1 MSLTLTLKRGGGGEV
16 SGSGTNIELEG
27 TIAGGA
33 IESVEMYGDTE
44 QTTYSG
50 KNLYEGS
57 PSFNSYNNLSAWED
71 GGTYNG
77 MPVIKR
83 AAAWSGAYR
92 LINIEAGVTY
102 TFSAWVKSDE
112 ARTAAIYAIGS
123 GATATIA
130 PNNKNITTTTSWERV
145 SFTFT
150 CSTSGTVALRF
161 ENASAST
168 TNYTYISG
176 YQLEKNSSMTSYEP
190 YVGGTA
196 SPNPDYPQE
205 VQTVTGEQ
213 TITISDENSQSQ
225 SYTVDLGSIELCKI
239 GTYQDYIY
247 KSGEDWYI
255 HKETKKDILDGTENW
270 IDSSTSGYTYIRG
283 QLDGFAPVDSSCF
296 CNMFTRRT
304 GPHGQYEYIWVQPTS
319 GTLYLQVSDSRL
331 SEHTL
336 AAFKTWLETNRPVV
350 YSVLATPTDTQIT
363 DSTLIGQ
370 LNALNA
376 GETYDGTTLITVS
389 SENLVGSLEVKAL
402 LSAEKTYTE
411 VEIGS
416 PFTISDVEG
425 KSSTTTLNGNVY
437 VDFAYS
443 KKAFQ
448 VDIFNL
454 STSDYSDIRD
464 FYDYQFTSGKFIT
477 LSIPELSISNMPV
490 YMEISKRNIV
500 NQCLTTDKL
509 TLNFRETVQP

>member
-1 MSLTLTLKRGGGGEV
+1 
-16 SGSGTNIELEG
+16 
-27 TIAGGA
+27 
-33 IESVEMYGDTE
+33 
-44 QTTYSG
+44 
-50 KNLYEGS
+50 
-57 PSFNSYNNLSAWED
+57 
-71 GGTYNG
+71 
-77 MPVIKR
+77 
-83 AAAWSGAYR
+83 
-92 LINIEAGVTY
+92 
-102 TFSAWVKSDE
+102 
-112 ARTAAIYAIGS
+112 
-123 GATATIA
+123 
-130 PNNKNITTTTSWERV
+130 
-145 SFTFT
+145 
-150 CSTSGTVALRF
+150 
-161 ENASAST
+161 
-168 TNYTYISG
+168 
-176 YQLEKNSSMTSYEP
+176 
-190 YVGGTA
+190 
-196 SPNPDYPQE
+196 
-205 VQTVTGEQ
+205 
-213 TITISDENSQSQ
+213 
-225 SYTVDLGSIELCKI
+225 
-239 GTYQDYIY
+239 
-247 KSGEDWYI
+247 
-255 HKETKKDILDGTENW
+255 
-270 IDSSTSGYTYIRG
+270 
-283 QLDGFAPVDSSCF
+283 
-296 CNMFTRRT
+296 MFTRRT

-454 STSDYSDIRD
+454 STSDYSDIRA

-490 YMEISKRNIV
+490 YMEMSKRNIV
-500 NQCLTTDKL
+500 SQCLTTDKL